1 MGETVWAAAGPW
13 GAFAT
18 VVGVVVTAL
27 LRGWLVPSKTV
38 DKLTSQQQQVT
49 DLWRQA
55 AETEQRRGDAQQE
68 DLVTLMKELTE
79 ALRRSRPVGT

>member
-1 MGETVWAAAGPW
+1 MVI
-13 GAFAT
+13 
-18 VVGVVVTAL
+18 TAL
-27 LRGWLVPSKTV
+27 LKGWLVPAKTV
-38 DKLTSQQQQVT
+38 DTIRSQQQQVT
-49 DLWRQA
+49 DLWRQT

>member
-1 MGETVWAAAGPW
+1 VWAAVVAAGPW
-13 GAFAT
+13 GAAVALAT
-18 VVGVVVTAL
+18 VVITAL
-27 LRGWLVPSKTV
+27 LKGWLVPAKTV
-38 DKLTSQQQQVT
+38 DTIRSQQQQVT
-49 DLWRQA
+49 DLWRQT

>member
-1 MGETVWAAAGPW
+1 MELWTWAGPW
-13 GAFAT
+13 GAFGT
-18 VVGVVVTAL
+18 LVSVVVIAL

-38 DKLTSQQQQVT
+38 DKLNSQQQQVT
-49 DLWRQA
+49 DLWRQT

-79 ALRRSRPVGT
+79 ALRRSRPVGDS